1 MLASQMG
8 DHAREKIFNTVKP
21 VFDRIG
27 ITIDKENIWND
38 LLQVTGNMI
47 KSTFYIKNV
56 DNVIRKDFNLY
67 VEELKQTNKS
77 IVELKVKFKRPEKE
91 VRFFIELANEIN

>member
-8 DHAREKIFNTVKP
+8 DHAREKIFDTIKP
-21 VFDRIG
+21 VFDKIG
-27 ITIDKENIWND
+27 VAINKENIWND
-38 LLQVTGNMI
+38 LLQVTGNNI

-56 DNVIRKDFNLY
+56 DNVIRKDFNLH
-67 VEELKQTNKS
+67 VEDLKQTNKN

-91 VRFFIELANEIN
+91 VRFFIELANQIN

>member
-8 DHAREKIFNTVKP
+8 DHAREKIFNAVKP
-21 VFDRIG
+21 VFDKIG